1 MRYCLFE
8 KDVVIRSLMMEAYKI
23 EHLTKQYGIKTVF
36 EDISLSISS
45 GDKIALVGINGTG
58 KSALL
63 KCIAE
68 IEDHTGVVTHPN
80 RFTIEYA
87 AQSPV
92 LDETKSI
99 TDNVLDIN
107 HPVMKLFA
115 KYNSILKEM
124 ETDYNEQLANDLSN
138 VQSQIEQLDGFT
150 YRASAEAILTKLGI
164 KDLNVPVSALSGG
177 QKKRVALAKSL
188 LKAPDL
194 LLLDEPTNHLDFE
207 SIYWLI
213 QFIKNYNKAVLVVTH
228 DRYFLNEITNRIVE
242 LRKGKLY
249 QYRGNYEDYIV
260 QKAEDEVIQANQE
273 QKEKQL
279 YKQELAWMRKGA
291 KARTTK
297 QQARIDRF
305 SDIEDKVK
313 SHTKTDAMEIDLA
326 HKRLGKQV
334 FEIEAISM
342 MFSNKKLFSNFSD
355 IVQTTDRIG
364 IVGQNGT
371 GKSTLLNL
379 LSGELSAIEG
389 FIKVGQ
395 TVRIGYYRQEDIT
408 LDKDMRMIDYLRE
421 KAEIGMT
428 STGEKVSVTQLLE
441 RFLFPS
447 AVHGTYISKLSGG
460 ERKRLYLL
468 SILIQG
474 PNVLL
479 LDEPTN
485 DLDTETLTIL
495 EQYLESFNGAVI
507 TVSHDRYFLNKAV
520 TSYWYIHNGTV
531 HKVLGS
537 FEDYLAMKT
546 QLELQME
553 KEEVEKPVESKKNEI
568 KQKRVSYKDKRR
580 FEFLTEAIET
590 LEQEIEAIDATI
602 AQETTNYDRLNQ
614 LTTER
619 SEKESL
625 YETYYVEWDEL
636 SERME

>member
-1 MRYCLFE
+1 
-8 KDVVIRSLMMEAYKI
+8 MEAYKI
-23 EHLTKQYGIKTVF
+23 ENLTKQYGVKTVF
-36 EDISLSISS
+36 ENLSLSISS

-68 IEDHTGVVTHPN
+68 IEEHNGTVTHPN
-80 RFTIEYA
+80 GFTIEYA

-92 LDETKSI
+92 LDESLSI
-99 TDNVLDIN
+99 TDNVLDRS
-107 HPVMKLFA
+107 HPVMQLIK
-115 KYNSILKEM
+115 KYNDILKQM
-124 ETDYNEQLANDLSN
+124 ETDYNEALAHELSE
-138 VQSQIEQLDGFT
+138 VQTQIEQLDGFT
-150 YRASAEAILTKLGI
+150 YRSSAEAILTKLGI
-164 KDLNVPVSALSGG
+164 LNLESPVSTLSGG

-242 LRKGKLY
+242 LRNGKLY

-260 QKAEDEVIQANQE
+260 QKAEDELILANQE
-273 QKEKQL
+273 QKERQL
-279 YKQELAWMRKGA
+279 FKQELAWMRKGA

-313 SHTKTDAMEIDLA
+313 AQKKSETMEINLQN
-326 HKRLGKQV
+326 KRLGKQV
-334 FEIEAISM
+334 FEIESVGMHFDDKI
-342 MFSNKKLFSNFSD
+342 LFESFSD

-379 LSGELSAIEG
+379 LSGELAPKTG
-389 FIKVGQ
+389 TIKVGQ
-395 TVRIGYYRQEDIT
+395 TVRVGYYRQVEME
-408 LDKDMRMIDYLRE
+408 LEKDMRMIDFLRE
-421 KAEIGMT
+421 KAEIGFT
-428 STGEKVSVTQLLE
+428 ATGEKISVTQLLE

-485 DLDTETLTIL
+485 DLDTETLTVL
-495 EQYLESFNGAVI
+495 EQYLETFKGAVI

-520 TSYWYIHNGTV
+520 TSYWYVHEDTV
-531 HKVLGS
+531 HKILGD
-537 FEDYLAMKT
+537 FEDYLHFKSQIEKNFT
-546 QLELQME
+546 VQSPEKNDKHTNQE
-553 KEEVEKPVESKKNEI
+553 KEK
-568 KQKRVSYKDKRR
+568 KRVSYKDKRR
-580 FEFLTEAIET
+580 FEFLTDAIET
-590 LEQEIEAIDATI
+590 LEQDIEDIDAAI
-602 AQETTNYDRLNQ
+602 AQETTNYDKLNQ
-614 LTTER
+614 LTAER
-619 SEKESL
+619 QEKETL
-625 YETYYVEWDEL
+625 YETYFEEWDEL
-636 SERME
+636 SARME

>member
-1 MRYCLFE
+1 
-8 KDVVIRSLMMEAYKI
+8 MEAYKI
-23 EHLTKQYGIKTVF
+23 ENLTKQYGVKTVF
-36 EDISLSISS
+36 ENLSLSIST

-68 IEDHTGVVTHPN
+68 IEEHNGTVTHPN
-80 RFTIEYA
+80 GFTIEYA

-92 LDETKSI
+92 LDESLSI
-99 TDNVLDIN
+99 TDNVLDRT
-107 HPVMKLFA
+107 HPVMQLFK
-115 KYNSILKEM
+115 KYNHILKQM
-124 ETDYNEQLANDLSN
+124 ETDYNEALAHELSE
-138 VQSQIEQLDGFT
+138 VQAQIEQLDGFT
-150 YRASAEAILTKLGI
+150 YRSSAEAILTKLGI
-164 KDLNVPVSALSGG
+164 LNLEAPVSTLSGG

-242 LRKGKLY
+242 LRNGKLY

-260 QKAEDEVIQANQE
+260 QKAEDELILANQE
-273 QKEKQL
+273 QKERQL

-313 SHTKTDAMEIDLA
+313 AQKKSETMEINLQN
-326 HKRLGKQV
+326 KRLGKQV
-334 FEIEAISM
+334 FELESVGM
-342 MFSNKKLFSNFSD
+342 HFDDKVLFAGFSD

-379 LSGELSAIEG
+379 LAGELSPKTG
-389 FIKVGQ
+389 TIKTGQ
-395 TVRIGYYRQEDIT
+395 TVRIGYYRQIDME
-408 LDKDMRMIDYLRE
+408 LEKDMRMIDFLRE
-421 KAEIGMT
+421 KAEIGFT
-428 STGEKVSVTQLLE
+428 STGEKISVTQLLE

-485 DLDTETLTIL
+485 DLDTETLTVL
-495 EQYLESFNGAVI
+495 EQYLETFKGAVI

-520 TSYWYIHNGTV
+520 TSYWYVHEKTV
-531 HKVLGS
+531 HKILGD
-537 FEDYLAMKT
+537 FEDYLQFKS
-546 QLELQME
+546 QIE
-553 KEEVEKPVESKKNEI
+553 KNITVESPDKNDKHTNQE
-568 KQKRVSYKDKRR
+568 KDKKRVSYKDKRR
-580 FEFLTEAIET
+580 FEFLTDAIET
-590 LEQEIEAIDATI
+590 LEQDIEDIDAAI
-602 AQETTNYDRLNQ
+602 AQETTNYDKLNQ
-614 LTTER
+614 LTSER
-619 SEKESL
+619 QEKETI
-625 YETYYVEWDEL
+625 YETYFEEWDEL
-636 SERME
+636 SARME

>member
-1 MRYCLFE
+1 
-8 KDVVIRSLMMEAYKI
+8 MEAYKI
-23 EHLTKQYGIKTVF
+23 ENLTKQYGVKTVF
-36 EDISLSISS
+36 KNLSLSIST

-68 IEDHTGVVTHPN
+68 IEEHNGTVTHPN
-80 RFTIEYA
+80 GFTIEYA

-92 LDETKSI
+92 LDESLSI
-99 TDNVLDIN
+99 TDNVLDRA
-107 HPVMKLFA
+107 HPVMQLFK
-115 KYNSILKEM
+115 KYNHILKQM
-124 ETDYNEQLANDLSN
+124 ESDYNDTLAHELSE
-138 VQSQIEQLDGFT
+138 VQTQIEQMDGFT
-150 YRASAEAILTKLGI
+150 YRSSAEAILTKLGI
-164 KDLNVPVSALSGG
+164 LNLEAPVTTLSGG

-242 LRKGKLY
+242 LRNGKLY

-260 QKAEDEVIQANQE
+260 QKAEDELILANQE
-273 QKEKQL
+273 QKERQL

-305 SDIEDKVK
+305 SDIENKVK
-313 SHTKTDAMEIDLA
+313 AQKKSETIEINLQN
-326 HKRLGKQV
+326 KRLGKQV
-334 FEIEAISM
+334 FELESVGM
-342 MFSNKKLFSNFSD
+342 HFDDKVLFESFSD

-379 LSGELSAIEG
+379 LSGELTPETG
-389 FIKVGQ
+389 TIKVGQ
-395 TVRIGYYRQEDIT
+395 TVRVGYYRQVEME
-408 LDKDMRMIDYLRE
+408 LEKDMRMIDFLRE
-421 KAEIGMT
+421 KAEIGFT
-428 STGEKVSVTQLLE
+428 ATGEKISVTQLLE

-447 AVHGTYISKLSGG
+447 AVHGNYISKLSGG

-485 DLDTETLTIL
+485 DLDTETLTVL
-495 EQYLESFNGAVI
+495 EQYLESFRGAVI

-520 TSYWYIHNGTV
+520 TSYWYIHENTV
-531 HKVLGS
+531 HKILGD
-537 FEDYLAMKT
+537 FEDYLDFKS
-546 QLELQME
+546 QIE
-553 KEEVEKPVESKKNEI
+553 KSITIQIPEKSEKHKNQE
-568 KQKRVSYKDKRR
+568 KGTKRVSYKDKRR
-580 FEFLTEAIET
+580 FEFLTDAIES
-590 LEQEIEAIDATI
+590 LEQDIADIDSAI
-602 AQETTNYDRLNQ
+602 AQETTNYDKLNQ

-619 SEKESL
+619 QEKEIL
-625 YETYYVEWDEL
+625 YETYFEEWDEL
-636 SERME
+636 SARME

>member
-1 MRYCLFE
+1 
-8 KDVVIRSLMMEAYKI
+8 MEAYKI
-23 EHLTKQYGIKTVF
+23 ENLTKQYGVKTVF
-36 EDISLSISS
+36 KNLSLSIST

-68 IEDHTGVVTHPN
+68 IEEHNGTVTHPN
-80 RFTIEYA
+80 GFTIEYA

-92 LDETKSI
+92 LDESLSI
-99 TDNVLDIN
+99 TDNVLDRA
-107 HPVMKLFA
+107 HPVMQLFK
-115 KYNSILKEM
+115 KYNHILKQM
-124 ETDYNEQLANDLSN
+124 ESDYNDTLAHELSE
-138 VQSQIEQLDGFT
+138 VQTQIEQMDGFT
-150 YRASAEAILTKLGI
+150 YRSSAEAILTKLGI
-164 KDLNVPVSALSGG
+164 LNLEAPVTTLSGG

-242 LRKGKLY
+242 LRNGKLY

-260 QKAEDEVIQANQE
+260 QKAEDELILANQE
-273 QKEKQL
+273 QKERQL

-305 SDIEDKVK
+305 SDIENKVK
-313 SHTKTDAMEIDLA
+313 AQKKSETIEINLQN
-326 HKRLGKQV
+326 KRLGKQV
-334 FEIEAISM
+334 FELESVGM
-342 MFSNKKLFSNFSD
+342 HFDDKVLFESFSD

-379 LSGELSAIEG
+379 LSGELTPETG
-389 FIKVGQ
+389 TIKVGQ
-395 TVRIGYYRQEDIT
+395 TVRVGYYRQVEME
-408 LDKDMRMIDYLRE
+408 LEKDMRMIDFLRE
-421 KAEIGMT
+421 KAEIGFT
-428 STGEKVSVTQLLE
+428 ATGEKISVTQLLE

-485 DLDTETLTIL
+485 DLDTETLTVL
-495 EQYLESFNGAVI
+495 EQYLESFRGAVI

-520 TSYWYIHNGTV
+520 TSYWYIHENTV
-531 HKVLGS
+531 HKILGD
-537 FEDYLAMKT
+537 FEDYLDFKS
-546 QLELQME
+546 QIE
-553 KEEVEKPVESKKNEI
+553 KSITIQIPEKSEKHKNQE
-568 KQKRVSYKDKRR
+568 KGTKRVSYKDKRR
-580 FEFLTEAIET
+580 FEFLTDAIES
-590 LEQEIEAIDATI
+590 LEQDIADIDSAI
-602 AQETTNYDRLNQ
+602 AQETTNYDKLNQ

-619 SEKESL
+619 QEKEIL
-625 YETYYVEWDEL
+625 YETYFEEWDEL
-636 SERME
+636 SARME

>member
-1 MRYCLFE
+1 
-8 KDVVIRSLMMEAYKI
+8 MEAYKI
-23 EHLTKQYGIKTVF
+23 ENLTKQYGVKTVF
-36 EDISLSISS
+36 ENLSLSIST

-68 IEDHTGVVTHPN
+68 IEEHNGTVTHPN
-80 RFTIEYA
+80 GFTIEYA

-92 LDETKSI
+92 LDESLSI
-99 TDNVLDIN
+99 TDNVLDRA
-107 HPVMKLFA
+107 HPVMQLFK
-115 KYNSILKEM
+115 KYNHILKQM
-124 ETDYNEQLANDLSN
+124 ESDYNDTLAHELSE
-138 VQSQIEQLDGFT
+138 VQTQIEQMDGFT
-150 YRASAEAILTKLGI
+150 YRSSAEAILTKLGI
-164 KDLNVPVSALSGG
+164 LDLEAPVTTLSGG

-242 LRKGKLY
+242 LRNGKLY

-260 QKAEDEVIQANQE
+260 QKAEDELILANQE
-273 QKEKQL
+273 QKERQL

-313 SHTKTDAMEIDLA
+313 AQKKSETMEINLQN
-326 HKRLGKQV
+326 KRLGKQV
-334 FEIEAISM
+334 FELESVGMHFDDKI
-342 MFSNKKLFSNFSD
+342 LFESFSD

-379 LSGELSAIEG
+379 LSGELTPETG
-389 FIKVGQ
+389 TIKVGQ
-395 TVRIGYYRQEDIT
+395 TVRVGYYRQIEME
-408 LDKDMRMIDYLRE
+408 LEKDMRMIDFLRE
-421 KAEIGMT
+421 KAEIGFT
-428 STGEKVSVTQLLE
+428 ATGEKISVTQLLE

-485 DLDTETLTIL
+485 DLDTETLTVL
-495 EQYLESFNGAVI
+495 EQYLESFKGAVI

-520 TSYWYIHNGTV
+520 TSYWYIHEYTV
-531 HKVLGS
+531 HKILGD
-537 FEDYLAMKT
+537 FEDYLDFKS
-546 QLELQME
+546 QIE
-553 KEEVEKPVESKKNEI
+553 KSITIQTPEKSEKHKNQE
-568 KQKRVSYKDKRR
+568 KGTKRVSYKDKRR
-580 FEFLTEAIET
+580 FEFLTDAIES
-590 LEQEIEAIDATI
+590 LEQDIADIDSAI
-602 AQETTNYDRLNQ
+602 AQETTNYDKLNQ

-619 SEKESL
+619 QEKEIL
-625 YETYYVEWDEL
+625 YETYFEEWDEL
-636 SERME
+636 SARME

>member
-1 MRYCLFE
+1 
-8 KDVVIRSLMMEAYKI
+8 MEAYKI
-23 EHLTKQYGIKTVF
+23 ENLTKQYGVKTVF
-36 EDISLSISS
+36 ENLSLSIST

-68 IEDHTGVVTHPN
+68 IEEHNGTVTHPN
-80 RFTIEYA
+80 GFTIEYA

-92 LDETKSI
+92 LDESLSI
-99 TDNVLDIN
+99 TDNVLDRA
-107 HPVMKLFA
+107 HPVMQLFK
-115 KYNSILKEM
+115 KYNHILKQM
-124 ETDYNEQLANDLSN
+124 ESDYNDTLAHELSE
-138 VQSQIEQLDGFT
+138 VQTQIEQMDGFT
-150 YRASAEAILTKLGI
+150 YRSSAEAILTKLGI
-164 KDLNVPVSALSGG
+164 LNLEAPVTTLSGG

-242 LRKGKLY
+242 LRNGKLY

-260 QKAEDEVIQANQE
+260 QKAEDELILANQE
-273 QKEKQL
+273 QKERQL

-313 SHTKTDAMEIDLA
+313 AQKKSETMEINLQN
-326 HKRLGKQV
+326 KRLGKQV
-334 FEIEAISM
+334 FELESVGM
-342 MFSNKKLFSNFSD
+342 HFDDKVLFESFSD

-379 LSGELSAIEG
+379 LSGELTPETG
-389 FIKVGQ
+389 TIKVGQ
-395 TVRIGYYRQEDIT
+395 TVRVGYYRQVEME
-408 LDKDMRMIDYLRE
+408 LEKDMRMIDFLRE
-421 KAEIGMT
+421 KAEIGFT
-428 STGEKVSVTQLLE
+428 ATGEKISVTQLLE

-485 DLDTETLTIL
+485 DLDTETLTVL
-495 EQYLESFNGAVI
+495 EQYLESFKGAVI

-520 TSYWYIHNGTV
+520 TSYWYIHENTV
-531 HKVLGS
+531 HKILGD
-537 FEDYLAMKT
+537 FEDYLDFKS
-546 QLELQME
+546 QIE
-553 KEEVEKPVESKKNEI
+553 KSITIQTPEKSEKYKNQE
-568 KQKRVSYKDKRR
+568 KGTKRVSYKDKRR
-580 FEFLTEAIET
+580 FEFLTDAIES
-590 LEQEIEAIDATI
+590 LEQDIADIDSAI
-602 AQETTNYDRLNQ
+602 AQETTNYDKLNQ

-619 SEKESL
+619 QEKERL
-625 YETYYVEWDEL
+625 YETYFEEWDEL
-636 SERME
+636 SARME